1 MRYVPTIIGFV
12 LEIVLACIKLEFNLS
27 HRISLLFVFLVAIGA
42 AFVEA
47 KIKPRKFIKVI
58 ESKNI
63 KIGRNIV
70 KECDA
75 IIVKKS
81 QDIEIA
87 DSPIPPSRPS
97 SFKSFLLFLGILVL
111 MILTY
116 TVADWVF
123 GRYF

>member
-1 MRYVPTIIGFV
+1 
-12 LEIVLACIKLEFNLS
+12 
-27 HRISLLFVFLVAIGA
+27 VAIGA

-63 KIGRNIV
+63 KFGSNIV
-70 KECDA
+70 KGIEA
-75 IIVKKS
+75 IIVKRS
-81 QDIEIA
+81 QDVEFA
-87 DSPIPPSRPS
+87 DSLIPPSRPS

-116 TVADWVF
+116 TVANWGF